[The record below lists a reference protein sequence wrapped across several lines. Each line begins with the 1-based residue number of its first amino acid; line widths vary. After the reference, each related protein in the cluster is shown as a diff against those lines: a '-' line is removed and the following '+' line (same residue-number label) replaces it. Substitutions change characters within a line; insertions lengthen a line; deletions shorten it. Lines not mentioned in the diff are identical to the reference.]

1 MTEIIIGAGASGL
14 ACAIRLKQNMP
25 NDEVILLER
34 LDTLGKKILATGN
47 GRCNLS
53 NEHAKHY
60 KEVINFFNNIGLKTK
75 IITDCTVKSVDRDLI
90 VSTDCG
96 MFYAD
101 SVIIAAGGMAQSSL
115 GSNGSGYEI
124 LKNLGHRI
132 TPLSPALVQLV
143 SSSKYPRQ
151 LKGQR
156 VKGNMKI
163 LLDGECVKQEYGEIL
178 FTDYGLS
185 GIVSMNLSEA
195 VSKNFECK
203 TPKKCH
209 AVIDLANDFS
219 EDELL
224 EHINKFGSLEG
235 ILGEK
240 VSSLLE
246 KQANG
251 DKKKICKYA
260 KNWQLIITGTKGY
273 NFAQI
278 TSGGADLTEFNN
290 FESKLIENLY
300 ACGEIL
306 DRQFE
311 CGGYN
316 LNFAFYS
323 GISVADEIKKKR
335 ANNDKN

>member
-1 MTEIIIGAGASGL
+1 
-14 ACAIRLKQNMP
+14 
-25 NDEVILLER
+25 
-34 LDTLGKKILATGN
+34 
-47 GRCNLS
+47 
-53 NEHAKHY
+53 
-60 KEVINFFNNIGLKTK
+60 
-75 IITDCTVKSVDRDLI
+75 
-90 VSTDCG
+90 
-96 MFYAD
+96 
-101 SVIIAAGGMAQSSL
+101 
-115 GSNGSGYEI
+115 
-124 LKNLGHRI
+124 
-132 TPLSPALVQLV
+132 
-143 SSSKYPRQ
+143 
-151 LKGQR
+151 
-156 VKGNMKI
+156 MKI

-224 EHINKFGSLEG
+224 EHISKFGSLEG

-260 KNWQLIITGTKGY
+260 KNWQLIITGTKGF

-300 ACGEIL
+300 ACGEVL

-323 GISVADEIKKKR
+323 GISVADEINKKR
-335 ANNDKN
+335 TDNDKN